1 MRCLI
6 VELPPPHADAAT
18 LSGGWRHAWLERLE
32 DPQPPAV
39 RSASLALLPR
49 PERQTLTVA
58 VVPAA
63 ALSWH
68 ALSLPAA
75 LRRGRHSLA
84 SVLSGLLEER
94 LLDDPARLHLALG
107 PGTAAAQGDAPVW
120 VAACDREWLRQRL
133 QTLAQAGLV
142 VERLL
147 PELPPPAQGRQLWL
161 TGADEDSGQ
170 LWCADARQGVWS
182 LPLAALQTTDS
193 LQALGLPPVAA
204 APGAADATPEP
215 LAVQAEPALARWA
228 QTRLETDP
236 VLADAGQRWLQ
247 ALASGWDLAQFDF
260 ALGRGTRRL
269 QALRQGVSRLL
280 LAPAWRPARWGLGL
294 LLAVQLAGL
303 NLWAWRVQ
311 ADWTA
316 QRNAMAAIVTE
327 TFPALNLV
335 IDAPRQMQRE
345 VERLA
350 QATGQRGPQDFE
362 SLMQALDPL
371 WPGPLPPTAL
381 RYDGQRLRL
390 EGVQLSAAAEAR
402 LREQLGAQGYRWQRE
417 GANATVELASSVA
430 PATAAAGLAPA
441 ALTAPTGARP

>member
-6 VELPPPHADAAT
+6 VELPPPPADTAP

-49 PERQTLTVA
+49 PDRQTLTVA

-68 ALSLPAA
+68 ALQLPAA
-75 LRRGRHSLA
+75 LRRGKHAMA
-84 SVLSGLLEER
+84 SVLVGLLEER

-107 PGTAAAQGDAPVW
+107 PGATTAQADEPVW
-120 VAACDREWLRQRL
+120 VAACDRDWLRQRL

-147 PELPPPAQGRQLWL
+147 PELPPPAQGRQVWL
-161 TGADEDSGQ
+161 TGADENNGQ
-170 LWCADARQGVWS
+170 LWCADAHQGVWS
-182 LPLAALQTTDS
+182 VPLAALQNPEG
-193 LQALGLPPVAA
+193 LQALGLSTAA
-204 APGAADATPEP
+204 ADVVSAADSRT
-215 LAVQAEPALARWA
+215 VQAEPALARWS
-228 QTRLETDP
+228 QTWMQTEP

-269 QALRQGVSRLL
+269 QALRQGISRLR

-294 LLAVQLAGL
+294 LLGVQLAGL
-303 NLWAWRVQ
+303 NLWAWRAE
-311 ADWTA
+311 ADWVA
-316 QRNAMAAIVTE
+316 QRQALAALVTE
-327 TFPALNLV
+327 TFPALPLV

-350 QATGQRGPQDFE
+350 QATGQRGPRDFE
-362 SLMQALDPL
+362 NLMQVLDPL

-390 EGVQLSAAAEAR
+390 EGVQLSPAAEAR
-402 LREQLGAQGYRWQRE
+402 LREQLGAQGYRWQRD
-417 GANATVELASSVA
+417 GAQATLELASS
-430 PATAAAGLAPA
+430 PA
-441 ALTAPTGARP
+441 APSSAGRPALPPPTGARP